1 MTKDLLSRTI
11 ISIGGLFVFIIL
23 AVGSVDTDSV
33 DSPSSSSP
41 KTYKPSKPK
50 RPDLNATVVFTGSQ
64 FVISNHNNFD
74 WTNVKLEIN
83 SGIIRGGYTLRVGRM
98 SAGQTYTV
106 GAAQFS
112 KSDGER
118 FNPFTHKVKNITI
131 TCDDFGFYYAEWK

>member
-1 MTKDLLSRTI
+1 MTKNLLSRTI
-11 ISIGGLFVFIIL
+11 ISIGGLVVFIIL

-33 DSPSSSSP
+33 DSPSSYPP
-41 KTYKPSKPK
+41 KTSKPK
-50 RPDLNATVVFTGSQ
+50 RPDLDTTVVFTGTQ

-83 SGIIRGGYTLRVGRM
+83 SGIIRGGHTLRVGRM
-98 SAGQTYTV
+98 SAGQKYTV

-131 TCDDFGFYYAEWK
+131 TCDDFGFYYAEWQ

>member
-1 MTKDLLSRTI
+1 LEKEEIMRENLSKTI
-11 ISIGGLFVFIIL
+11 ISVGGLLFFIIL
-23 AVGSVDTDSV
+23 AVGSIDTDSG
-33 DSPSSSSP
+33 DYSSSS
-41 KTYKPSKPK
+41 TSKPK
-50 RPDLNATVVFTGSQ
+50 RADLDATVVFTGTQ
-64 FVISNHNNFD
+64 FVISNNNDFD

-83 SGIIRGGYTLRVGRM
+83 SGLIRGGYTLRAGRM

-112 KSDGER
+112 KADGER

>member
-11 ISIGGLFVFIIL
+11 ISIGVLVVFIIL

-41 KTYKPSKPK
+41 KTYKPSKPSKPK

-83 SGIIRGGYTLRVGRM
+83 SGIIRGGHTLRTGRGGLPPFYVPVVM
-98 SAGQTYTV
+98 RVFHTHSPCLEKG
-106 GAAQFS
+106 GA
-112 KSDGER
+112 
-118 FNPFTHKVKNITI
+118 
-131 TCDDFGFYYAEWK
+131 